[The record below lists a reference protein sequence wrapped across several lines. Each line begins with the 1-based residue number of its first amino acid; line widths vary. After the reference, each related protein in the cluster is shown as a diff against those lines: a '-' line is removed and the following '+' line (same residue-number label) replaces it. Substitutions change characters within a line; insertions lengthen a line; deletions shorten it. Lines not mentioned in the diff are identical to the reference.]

1 MHINALHTLIS
12 ILGKVEVM
20 TAKAPA
26 EAKKISLEEVKR
38 LAKESGEE
46 LTAEQLDGISG
57 GWGNNKLCPDGQHNY
72 VSQGL
77 QPCGSQVKEL
87 WVCTKCGD
95 GYYGM

>member
-57 GWGNNKLCPDGQHNY
+57 GWGNNKLCPTD
-72 VSQGL
+72 STTT
-77 QPCGSQVKEL
+77 CRK
-87 WVCTKCGD
+87 
-95 GYYGM
+95 GYSPVVAR